1 MTNKTAALQVERVN
15 VSFGGLRALNDVYLE
30 IAKNEVVGLIGPNGA
45 GKTTLFNALCG
56 LVTPDSGELHL
67 NGKKHDFPKPFEL
80 VDLGIARTL
89 QGVGLFGDLT
99 VLENVMIG
107 AQHLAQT
114 GLISAALGRNRKD
127 EDQIRNKARVALER
141 VYAGGIAHRRAD
153 TLAYPDTKRVAIAR
167 ALVSEPK
174 ILMLDEPAG
183 GLGAQDI
190 EWMNSLIKNLSVDMS
205 VLLIEHHMDV
215 VMSVCSRLYV
225 LNFGEVIA
233 SGDAETVRLCA
244 AIQQLW
250 LLILG
255 QETTM
260 SLNVSNLTVHH
271 GAICAVNQVSL
282 AVPTGKLAAVIGA
295 NGAGKTTLL
304 RALSGLNHPT
314 HGSIMWKGERIVG
327 MKPEALVRRGISHV
341 SEGKSVIPE
350 LTVRENLEL
359 GAIWRRNAK
368 ESKESI
374 DQVVSI
380 FPRLG
385 ERLQQRAD
393 TLSGGERQ
401 MLAIGRAIMSKPQLL
416 LLDEPSLGLAPLVI
430 EHIFQTIR
438 DLTTSMNL
446 TVLLVEQNAMGA
458 LKIADL
464 GIVLNLG
471 KVVAINHAQALID
484 DPAVRAAYLGY

>member
-1 MTNKTAALQVERVN
+1 
-15 VSFGGLRALNDVYLE
+15 
-30 IAKNEVVGLIGPNGA
+30 
-45 GKTTLFNALCG
+45 
-56 LVTPDSGELHL
+56 
-67 NGKKHDFPKPFEL
+67 
-80 VDLGIARTL
+80 
-89 QGVGLFGDLT
+89 
-99 VLENVMIG
+99 
-107 AQHLAQT
+107 
-114 GLISAALGRNRKD
+114 
-127 EDQIRNKARVALER
+127 
-141 VYAGGIAHRRAD
+141 
-153 TLAYPDTKRVAIAR
+153 
-167 ALVSEPK
+167 
-174 ILMLDEPAG
+174 
-183 GLGAQDI
+183 
-190 EWMNSLIKNLSVDMS
+190 
-205 VLLIEHHMDV
+205 
-215 VMSVCSRLYV
+215 
-225 LNFGEVIA
+225 
-233 SGDAETVRLCA
+233 
-244 AIQQLW
+244 
-250 LLILG
+250 
-255 QETTM
+255 M

-282 AVPTGKLAAVIGA
+282 AVPTGKLAAIIGA

-314 HGSIMWKGERIVG
+314 HGSILWKGENIVG
-327 MKPEALVRRGISHV
+327 KKPEALVRRGISHV

-350 LTVRENLEL
+350 FTVRENLEL

-385 ERLQQRAD
+385 ERIQQRAD

-430 EHIFQTIR
+430 EQIFQTIR
-438 DLTTSMNL
+438 NLTTSMNL

-458 LKIADL
+458 LQIADL